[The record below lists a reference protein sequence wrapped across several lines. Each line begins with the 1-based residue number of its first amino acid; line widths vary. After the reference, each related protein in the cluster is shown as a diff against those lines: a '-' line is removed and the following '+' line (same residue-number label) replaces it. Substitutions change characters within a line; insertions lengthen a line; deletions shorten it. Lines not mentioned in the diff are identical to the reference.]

1 MDKALHRKAIP
12 MIVDAIILARGGS
25 KGIPNKNILDF
36 CGKPLISWTIEQC
49 IFSKNITDVWVS
61 SDSNEILEIAK
72 NCGAKIIQRPDIIS
86 GDFSSS
92 ESAWLH
98 AIDHIEKEKSI
109 DIVVAPQITSPLRE
123 VKDFDNSIALFNEGG
138 FDSLFSSSIVEDLF
152 FWQKDN
158 SNQLKSIN
166 YDYMNRQRR
175 QDIQKKI
182 IENGSFY
189 IFTPEIIKK
198 HNNRFGKKIGHYQM
212 EFWKM
217 FEIDNV
223 EDIKICSVLMKEF
236 LIKKDNK

>member
-1 MDKALHRKAIP
+1 MDKALHRKAIS

-25 KGIPNKNILDF
+25 KGIPNKNIVDF

-49 IFSKNITDVWVS
+49 IFSKDITEVWVS
-61 SDSNEILEIAK
+61 SDSNEILEIAI

-86 GDFSSS
+86 GDFTSS
-92 ESAWLH
+92 EAAWLH

-123 VKDFDNSIALFNEGG
+123 AKDFDNSIALFNKNGL
-138 FDSLFSSSIVEDLF
+138 DSLFSSSVVEDLF

-217 FEIDNV
+217 FEIDNLV
-223 EDIKICSVLMKEF
+223 DLRICSVLMKEF
-236 LIKKDNK
+236 LLK